1 MVKAGTK
8 KSEVKKAL
16 QEFREYQDEAKV
28 TLDGYGTLHRFEM
41 AGQCK
46 DKFGNET
53 RVLEIDLDCEGILDL
68 FMDIG
73 PAYSFIPGVDIAPED
88 RVKKDTAKF
97 KRYMQKM
104 ANVDLSDSEVTKAVG
119 WSALGQAR
127 EVVDGFFML
136 RLVSDTKLES
146 ATES

>member
-1 MVKAGTK
+1 MTKAAPK

-16 QEFREYQDEAKV
+16 AEFKGFQDEAKT
-28 TLDGYGTLHRFEM
+28 TLDEYGTLHRFEM

-46 DKFGNET
+46 DLAGNET
-53 RVLEIDLDCEGILDL
+53 KVLEIDLDCDGILDL

-73 PAYSFIPGVDIAPED
+73 PAYSFVPGVEVAPD
-88 RVKKDTAKF
+88 ARVKKDAAKF